1 MLMINPP
8 PFHLVL
14 SVAGLPPLYVQKSLV
29 HGTQGNPTSSS
40 IRGHPLSIYAPRGE
54 GGVKIYIYDLRGRD
68 IYMADF
74 AYYSTDVTFE
84 LNGLMDWFLPNHCPW
99 IMLPVPELKLEL

>member
-1 MLMINPP
+1 
-8 PFHLVL
+8 
-14 SVAGLPPLYVQKSLV
+14 
-29 HGTQGNPTSSS
+29 
-40 IRGHPLSIYAPRGE
+40 
-54 GGVKIYIYDLRGRD
+54 
-68 IYMADF
+68 MADF